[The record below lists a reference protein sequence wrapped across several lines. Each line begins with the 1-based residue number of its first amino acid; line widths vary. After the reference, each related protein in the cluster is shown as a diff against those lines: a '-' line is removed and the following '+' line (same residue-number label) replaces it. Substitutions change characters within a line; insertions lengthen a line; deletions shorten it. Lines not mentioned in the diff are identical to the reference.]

1 MMPDRPSIAPL
12 HAKKDPTMPE
22 SSAIDPAELATALGG
37 RFELHPGTR
46 RGGQGTVFR
55 ATRRRDRDGVP
66 AAEDVALKLYEN
78 ASQVERIDR
87 EVAAMQR
94 VRHASLAN
102 LVEAGEVV
110 LGRRRYRFV
119 ACDFIEGE
127 ALDERIRRGPLS
139 PRTVA
144 IVGRDIATAI
154 AEIWAERIV
163 HRDVNPKNIMLR
175 VGEREAV
182 LIDLGIAR
190 HIGQSPLTTVGST
203 WGTQGYMAPEH
214 ARAEQGLTCKADV
227 FSLGVVLQEAL
238 AGRHPTGGSQQAL
251 EAAIPETAVVAS
263 GAPAGLAR
271 MIDRMLSPR
280 AAFRA
285 GPDEVRTAMN
295 VVIGQLS
302 H

>member
-1 MMPDRPSIAPL
+1 MPA
-12 HAKKDPTMPE
+12 
-22 SSAIDPAELATALGG
+22 SSAIDPAELTASLGD

-66 AAEDVALKLYEN
+66 AADDVALKLYEH

-110 LGRRRYRFV
+110 LGSHRYRFV

-127 ALDERIRRGPLS
+127 ALDERLRRGPLP
-139 PRTVA
+139 PRTAA
-144 IVGRDIATAI
+144 IVGRDIATAV

-163 HRDVNPKNIMLR
+163 HRDISPKNIMLR
-175 VGEREAV
+175 VGERDAV

-203 WGTQGYMAPEH
+203 WGTPGYMAPEH
-214 ARAEQGLTCKADV
+214 DRAEQGLTCKADV
-227 FSLGVVLQEAL
+227 FALGVVLQEAL

-251 EAAIPETAVVAS
+251 AASIPETAVVAP

-271 MIDRMLSPR
+271 IIDRMLSHR
-280 AAFRA
+280 AAFRP
-285 GPDEVRTAMN
+285 GPDEVRTAMSAF
-295 VVIGQLS
+295 VGQLPS
-302 H
+302 